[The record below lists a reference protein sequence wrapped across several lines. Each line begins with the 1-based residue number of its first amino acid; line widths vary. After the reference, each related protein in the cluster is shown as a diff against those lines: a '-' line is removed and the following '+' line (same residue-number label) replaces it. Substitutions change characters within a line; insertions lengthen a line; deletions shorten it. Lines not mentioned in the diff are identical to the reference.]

1 MKTMTLMIE
10 FSALVATLLVMWN
23 LAAPALSVN

>member
-10 FSALVATLLVMWN
+10 FSAIAATLLVMWT
-23 LAAPALSVN
+23 LAAPAVSMN